1 MEMIN
6 MAGFFRYGILTL
18 FLCTSLSSPSWA
30 DKVFVPEPQSPLQ
43 DSDVPQVD
51 DAQERLQLSRE
62 LHDIKRVKESVL
74 QNIDNV
80 ARSLPRHEQE
90 DFKKYIELNVNFD
103 DLEEKSIAIAAKTYT
118 IAELKA
124 MIAYFGSN
132 EGRSAEAKGREYG
145 EKFGIEM
152 EREINKAIAAAKFDE
167 VGGQPHSE
175 PSMDMLG
182 K

>member
-1 MEMIN
+1 MLILMILKKIHRN
-6 MAGFFRYGILTL
+6 CG
-18 FLCTSLSSPSWA
+18 
-30 DKVFVPEPQSPLQ
+30 QN
-43 DSDVPQVD
+43 
-51 DAQERLQLSRE
+51 
-62 LHDIKRVKESVL
+62 LHDCRI
-74 QNIDNV
+74 
-80 ARSLPRHEQE
+80 
-90 DFKKYIELNVNFD
+90 
-103 DLEEKSIAIAAKTYT
+103 
-118 IAELKA
+118 KA

-132 EGRSAEAKGREYG
+132 EGRSAEAKGQEYG